1 MKPDRMFLMVALAP
15 LCLVTVLYWH
25 PKAESLND
33 DSTVMSSTV
42 EANSSLS
49 GDERAAPQ
57 DLQDFTTRCH
67 GEGVLACVGF
77 DSPQEFVPARDPDSG
92 LYPAGDGVFRGTL
105 DTAIAASGGGSLKF
119 TIPSYSGPNTSGY
132 WKQAMGK
139 NFGEGSTFYVQ
150 FRQRFSQAMLTNTW
164 GGNTY
169 WKQVIFH
176 NGPHTCADVE
186 LATTKSNRRD
196 GYPVMYSQC
205 GSDGMTVDLHNG
217 DFLVEQGDYNCHY
230 HDINPRDCFM
240 YLADIW
246 ITFYYKTSI
255 GHWGKPDSTIQ
266 AWVALPGKPYKQW
279 VNMPNH
285 RLLNAS
291 PGRDYD
297 TVTLLPYMTAKD
309 PTQFGGPVAYTWYDE
324 LIVSTQPIPPAK

>member
-1 MKPDRMFLMVALAP
+1 MKSDRIVPMAALV
-15 LCLVTVLYWH
+15 LLGLVTAVYWH
-25 PKAESLND
+25 RRAESPSA
-33 DSTVMSSTV
+33 DSIVTSSTV
-42 EANSSLS
+42 QANSTPSA
-49 GDERAAPQ
+49 DERAPQ
-57 DLQDFTTRCH
+57 DPQDFTERCH
-67 GEGVLACVGF
+67 AEGVLTCVGF
-77 DSPQEFVPARDPDSG
+77 DSPQEFVPAEDPYSG
-92 LYPAGDGVFRGTL
+92 LYPGEGGAFRGTL
-105 DTAIAASGGGSLKF
+105 DTKIMASGGGSLKF
-119 TIPSYSGPNTSGY
+119 TIPSYSGANASGY

-150 FRQRFSQAMLTNTW
+150 FRQRFSPEMLTNDW

-176 NGPHTCADVE
+176 NGPHTCGDVE

-230 HDINPRDCFM
+230 HDISPRDCFM
-240 YLADIW
+240 YPADTW
-246 ITFYYKTSI
+246 ITFYYKTNI
-255 GHWGKPDSTIQ
+255 GHWGKADSTIQ
-266 AWVALPGKPYKQW
+266 AWVAVPGKPYKQW
-279 VNMPNH
+279 VNMPKH
-285 RLLNAS
+285 KLLNAS

-309 PTQFGGPVAYTWYDE
+309 SSKFGGPVAYTWYDE
-324 LIVSTQPIPPAK
+324 LIVSTQPIAPPK

>member
-1 MKPDRMFLMVALAP
+1 MKSVRIVSMAALI
-15 LCLVTVLYWH
+15 VLGLLSITFWH
-25 PKAESLND
+25 RGAGSAYKDEIATN
-33 DSTVMSSTV
+33 TTV
-42 EANSSLS
+42 EASSGL
-49 GDERAAPQ
+49 AAEEGVPKDPQ
-57 DLQDFTTRCH
+57 DFAERCH
-67 GEGVLACVGF
+67 AEGVLTCVGF
-77 DSPQEFVPARDPDSG
+77 DSQEDFEPAKDPYSG
-92 LYPAGDGVFRGTL
+92 LYPGEGGAFRGTL
-105 DTAIAASGGGSLKF
+105 DTKIAASGGGSLKF
-119 TIPSYSGPNTSGY
+119 TIPSYSGANAAGY

-150 FRQRFSQAMLTNTW
+150 FRQRFSPEMLTNDW

-176 NGPHTCADVE
+176 NGPHTCGEVE

-230 HDINPRDCFM
+230 HDINPKDCFM
-240 YLADIW
+240 YPADTW

-255 GHWGKPDSTIQ
+255 GHWGKADSTIQ
-266 AWVALPGKPYKQW
+266 AWVALPGKLYKQW
-279 VNMPNH
+279 VKMPNH
-285 RLLNAS
+285 KLLNDS

-309 PTQFGGPVAYTWYDE
+309 VSKFGGPVAYTWYDE
-324 LIVSTQPIPPAK
+324 LIVSTQPIAPPK